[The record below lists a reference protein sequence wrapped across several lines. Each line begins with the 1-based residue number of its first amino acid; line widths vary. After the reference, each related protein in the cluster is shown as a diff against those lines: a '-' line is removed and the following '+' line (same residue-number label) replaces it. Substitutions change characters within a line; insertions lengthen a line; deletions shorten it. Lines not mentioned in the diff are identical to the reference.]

1 MQPLAKYIRKNDF
14 LTCVSFKSFESK
26 NMATSGVPGFH
37 SGTGSV
43 SKQRFCSALSEEKI
57 IESMHPKKV
66 LSKVFR
72 THHYAR
78 LSLWISIIVLVCT
91 AAFKQ
96 LFPAKQMLVFNKEV
110 SSVLKTCWSY
120 TCGWYTSC
128 VFSFI
133 SIFLLYRKPADPACL
148 FSFISI
154 FLLYWKPVDPT
165 HLVDTRLV
173 F

>member
-1 MQPLAKYIRKNDF
+1 
-14 LTCVSFKSFESK
+14 
-26 NMATSGVPGFH
+26 
-37 SGTGSV
+37 
-43 SKQRFCSALSEEKI
+43 
-57 IESMHPKKV
+57 MHLKKV

-128 VFSFI
+128 FFLVLFPFFFCIENLLIRLVFLVLFLFFFCTEYLLILLIWLIHGLFFSFI
-133 SIFLLYRKPADPACL
+133 SIF
-148 FSFISI
+148 I
-154 FLLYWKPVDPT
+154 LYWKPVDPS
-165 HLVDTRLV
+165 HLVITQLV